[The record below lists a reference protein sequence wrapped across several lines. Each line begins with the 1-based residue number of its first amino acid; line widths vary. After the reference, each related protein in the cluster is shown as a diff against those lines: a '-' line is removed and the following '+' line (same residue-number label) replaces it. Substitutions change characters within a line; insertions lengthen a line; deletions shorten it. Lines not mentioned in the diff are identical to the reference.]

1 MASINKVMVMGRLG
15 QDPDLRH
22 TANQQS
28 VCTLN
33 VATTEFRT
41 GQDGQRQELTE
52 WHRIVVWGKQAEN
65 CKKYLAKGRMVFVEG
80 RLQTRSWDD
89 QSGQKRYSTEIV
101 ANNVQFLPQGAS
113 SGASNNQGYGQGGS
127 FGGGTY
133 GGSYGGSQDEGG
145 GSPFGTK
152 SAFEPTSFGSSF
164 DSGAGFPSA
173 DTQAFNPSAG
183 SSAFDD
189 VPF

>member
-22 TANQQS
+22 TASQQS
-28 VCTLN
+28 VCTLS

-41 GQDGQRQELTE
+41 GQDGNRQELTE
-52 WHRIVVWGKQAEN
+52 WHRIVVWGKQADN
-65 CKKYLAKGRMVFVEG
+65 CKKYLTKGRMVFVEG

-89 QSGQKRYSTEIV
+89 QNGQKRYSTEIV
-101 ANNVQFLPQGAS
+101 ANNVQFLPQGANAS
-113 SGASNNQGYGQGGS
+113 QGTAGYSGAV
-127 FGGGTY
+127 GGGNEE
-133 GGSYGGSQDEGG
+133 SNSFNRGG
-145 GSPFGTK
+145 GY
-152 SAFEPTSFGSSF
+152 EPTSFGSSF

-173 DTQAFNPSAG
+173 ESQAFNQNAG
-183 SSAFDD
+183 TSAFDD

>member
-1 MASINKVMVMGRLG
+1 MASMNKVMVMGRLG

-28 VCTLN
+28 VCSLN

-89 QSGQKRYSTEIV
+89 QNGQKRYSTEIV

-113 SGASNNQGYGQGGS
+113 TGASNNQGYSQGGS
-127 FGGGTY
+127 Y
-133 GGSYGGSQDEGG
+133 GG
-145 GSPFGTK
+145 GSPFGAK
-152 SAFEPTSFGSSF
+152 SSFEPTSFGSSF
-164 DSGAGFPSA
+164 DSGAGFPSAA